1 VIVTAPAAFRFTY
14 EAMPD
19 RHRQVAEWLA
29 GEALPDAGPDT
40 LPEVLRALMQDVDAP
55 RGIAELGYTEDDV
68 PALVEGTMKQQ
79 RLLVGT
85 PREVGETDIAH
96 ILNASMTNW

>member
-1 VIVTAPAAFRFTY
+1 
-14 EAMPD
+14 MPD
-19 RHRQVAEWLA
+19 RHHQVAEWLA
-29 GEALPDAGPDT
+29 GEPIADPGPDT
-40 LPEVLRALMQDVDAP
+40 LPDVLRTLMRDIDSP